1 MKKIQAPK
9 VEAMKMQFGELKL
22 NLWTLNGFQK
32 LYTFWIDLKILL
44 HKLEERVEISQ

>member
-9 VEAMKMQFGELKL
+9 VVTIRMQCGKLKL

-32 LYTFWIDLKILL
+32 ISTSAIDLKILPPEL
-44 HKLEERVEISQ
+44 D